1 MPRYG
6 SIVVAYV
13 VALAATVGGWAYA
26 LVWLNPKPMAMACW
40 QPLIVV
46 TGAREG
52 PMYLLSLVQFPLF
65 ATLFT
70 LGIYRWPALR
80 VMLVLAAVY
89 AGLVGWA
96 GWVVSHD
103 SRWGGH

>member
-1 MPRYG
+1 
-6 SIVVAYV
+6 
-13 VALAATVGGWAYA
+13 
-26 LVWLNPKPMAMACW
+26 MAMACW

-80 VMLVLAAVY
+80 VG
-89 AGLVGWA
+89 AGAGGGLLGIGGMGGVG
-96 GWVVSHD
+96 GQP
-103 SRWGGH
+103 RFTMRRPLNGGVWKDRPS